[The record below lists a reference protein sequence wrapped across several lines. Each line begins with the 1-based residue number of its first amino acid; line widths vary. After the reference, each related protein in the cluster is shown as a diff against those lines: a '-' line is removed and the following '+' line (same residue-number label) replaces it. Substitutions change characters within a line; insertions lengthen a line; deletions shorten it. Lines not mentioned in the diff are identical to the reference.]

1 MLDGKF
7 TLDGRNFTGIS
18 HSLSANQ
25 DDYIVAH
32 LRLAGALEVLQDLDG
47 VRRSPEQR
55 AEDLLTRILLAGK
68 THHVLAGCLTEDG
81 KKWSRE
87 SADANAARF
96 SEITDPA
103 QKMAMRSYVV
113 EFVAVFFSFVAKS
126 SGTSP
131 KSSLPTGKV
140 RRTKSAAR

>member
-1 MLDGKF
+1 MIEGKF
-7 TLDGRNFTGIS
+7 TLDGRVFNGIS

-47 VRRSPEQR
+47 VKRTAEQR
-55 AEDLLTRILLAGK
+55 AEDLLTKILLAGK
-68 THHVLAGCLTEDG
+68 THHVLAGCLTEEG

-96 SEITDPA
+96 AEITDPV
-103 QKMAMRSYVV
+103 QKTHMRNFVV
-113 EFVAVFFSFVAKS
+113 EFVALFFSFAGRLSKS
-126 SGTSP
+126 SP
-131 KSSLPTGKV
+131 KSSLPTGKGQ
-140 RRTKSAAR
+140 RTRSAAR